1 MFNLSNWLMRRRIGA
16 QVRSPGSPVEHRRVS
31 NPYHAVSIEPGPR
44 SCAEARARESRRYLS
59 AAAPVLPLKG
69 CTNATCQ
76 CRYRHHEDRRAQR
89 VVLTEDGSAA
99 VDQVVR
105 NRCAAVQRA
114 VSHWD
119 PADRTAL
126 AGLLKQLMSPL
137 G

>member
-59 AAAPVLPLKG
+59 AAAPMLPLKG

-89 VVLTEDGSAA
+89 DRRVNFANPHAHTMTERRSGGGRRLD
-99 VDQVVR
+99 D
-105 NRCAAVQRA
+105 
-114 VSHWD
+114 
-119 PADRTAL
+119 
-126 AGLLKQLMSPL
+126 
-137 G
+137 